1 MRWRPSLRTRSGMAA
16 LLGDGAMQMLGINAL
31 IGPAWDAAFNSDRPT
46 VLEMVTDPDVP
57 PVPAHITAKQMR
69 AYVSAL
75 LHGDVDSL
83 GIVIASAKEW
93 WDSAFPPR
101 DDTRT

>member
-1 MRWRPSLRTRSGMAA
+1 
-16 LLGDGAMQMLGINAL
+16 
-31 IGPAWDAAFNSDRPT
+31 
-46 VLEMVTDPDVP
+46 MVTDPDVP

>member
-1 MRWRPSLRTRSGMAA
+1 
-16 LLGDGAMQMLGINAL
+16 MQMLGINAL